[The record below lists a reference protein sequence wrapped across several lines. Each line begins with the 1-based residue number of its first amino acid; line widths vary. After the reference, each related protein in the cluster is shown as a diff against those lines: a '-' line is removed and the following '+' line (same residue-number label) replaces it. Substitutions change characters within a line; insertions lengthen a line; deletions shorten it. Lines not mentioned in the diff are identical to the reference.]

1 MILSQARHIALEWVQ
16 ILGPYCER
24 IEIAGGIRRGKEE
37 VHDAEI
43 VAIPKPRLDLFGQ
56 PAAGSN
62 LLEEFFIDA
71 GPSIEVAKG
80 GPRYKQIRRDER
92 DFFTDLF
99 IVLPPAQWGVIFTIR
114 TGPADFSKWIVSQR
128 THGGAL
134 PSFAQVQD
142 GTVIVRGEA
151 LPMPEEI
158 DFLNFLEL
166 GWIEPRDRHCG
177 LQRHFTGGR
186 T

>member
-1 MILSQARHIALEWVQ
+1 VIISQARNIASEWVRL
-16 ILGPYCER
+16 LGPYCER

-43 VAIPKPRLDLFGQ
+43 VAIPKLGKDMFG
-56 PAAGSN
+56 
-62 LLEEFFIDA
+62 EEVPGKSMIEDFFYQTQAILKKD
-71 GPSIEVAKG
+71 
-80 GPRYKQIRRDER
+80 GPRYKQIVRPEDG
-92 DFFTDLF
+92 FSLDLF

-114 TGPADFSKWIVSQR
+114 TGPADFSKWIVSKRAQ
-128 THGGAL
+128 GGAL
-134 PSFAQVQD
+134 PSFAKVKD
-142 GTVIVRGEA
+142 GAVIVDGQA

-158 DFLNFLEL
+158 DFLDFLEL
-166 GWIEPRDRHCG
+166 GWIEPRERHCG